1 MTMKKQELIA
11 QVIVLLRATI
21 KVNESL
27 QQIIVTEKKF
37 QPIEMLKVKKRTEA
51 IKGLTEHTIC

>member
-37 QPIEMLKVKKRTEA
+37 QPIEMLKVKKCTEA

>member
-1 MTMKKQELIA
+1 M
-11 QVIVLLRATI
+11 IVLLRATI

-37 QPIEMLKVKKRTEA
+37 QPIEMLKVKKCTEA